1 MRVSLTKKI
10 FFNFLILSIVPIIII
25 DTYFYYKSK
34 DALIDRTFDQLT
46 TVRIEKT
53 TRLKDF
59 FNQSFNDINL
69 LTNYSV
75 KDSAFCCFNKYDD
88 KIAETFQKQI
98 KNNIVNDRIYKKL
111 ILITQDNNIWYF
123 DINDSSSLKSF
134 KSTSIEYESLIS
146 SIKQTRETEKPQIY
160 DVKNSYTSKHH
171 SILLINKV
179 YKDNLFKGAIILEI
193 SLNAINRIMYEN
205 NPHNGLGKTGET
217 YLVGSDYYMRSTS
230 RFKDNSVFNIK
241 VETIGVKEAFNNIVG
256 TKQILD
262 YRKIPV
268 LSSYSKVNISGL
280 NWVVLAEIDTKEAM
294 VPIYLIRNDILF
306 MSLILSI
313 LLLGLVEILASK
325 ITAPVKKLKQVTDRI
340 SEGELGKFVDA
351 KSNDEIGDLIFAFN
365 KMIAQLEDQSI
376 KLEEERKL
384 RIKSLFDGQEIER
397 QRLSRELHDSLGQS
411 ILALKMKF
419 ERIRETSEEKRLI
432 IISETEELFMK
443 IMTEIRNISNDLM
456 PAVLT
461 EFGLLMAIKKI
472 IREFSAN
479 TNIEIEFNSNITDE
493 IFDNKIETH
502 IYRIVQE
509 ALSNI
514 HKHSQATKIE
524 LVINKIKANIE
535 LAINDNGNGF
545 ILNKDIKTK
554 GNGISNIKERIN
566 LLGGKIDYISEINK
580 GTSINCI
587 IPIK

>member
-1 MRVSLTKKI
+1 VRVSLTKKI

-34 DALIDRTFDQLT
+34 DALINRTFDQLT

-69 LTNYSV
+69 LTNYSL
-75 KDSAFCCFNKYDD
+75 KDSTFCCFNKYDD
-88 KIAETFQKQI
+88 KIAHNLQNEI
-98 KNNIVNDRIYKKL
+98 KNGIVTNGIYKKV
-111 ILITQDNNIWYF
+111 ILVTQNNDIWYF
-123 DINDSSSLKSF
+123 DTENNSVLEDV
-134 KSTSIEYESLIS
+134 KSTSPEYKLLIS
-146 SIKQTRETEKPQIY
+146 SIRQTKEKSKPQIY

-179 YKDNLFKGAIILEI
+179 YKNNLFLGAIILEI
-193 SLNAINRIMYEN
+193 SLNAINKIMYEN

-217 YLVGSDYYMRSTS
+217 YLVGADYYMRSTS
-230 RFKDNSVFNIK
+230 RFKDNSVFKIK
-241 VETIGVKEAFNNIVG
+241 VQTDGVNEAFNNIVG

-268 LSSYSKVNISGL
+268 LSSYSKVNINGL

-294 VPIYLIRNDILF
+294 IPIYLIRNDILF
-306 MSLILSI
+306 MSFILSI
-313 LLLGLVEILASK
+313 LLLGLVEVLASK
-325 ITAPVKKLKQVTDRI
+325 ITAPIKKLKQVTDRI
-340 SEGELGKFVDA
+340 SEGELGKFVDV

-365 KMIAQLEDQSI
+365 KMIAQLEEQSI
-376 KLEEERKL
+376 KLEEERIL

-419 ERIRETSEEKRLI
+419 ERIRETSDEKKLI
-432 IISETEELFMK
+432 IISETEELFFK

-472 IREFSAN
+472 VREFSAN
-479 TNIEIEFNSNITDE
+479 TNIEIEFNSNITNE
-493 IFDNKIETH
+493 IFDKKIETH

-514 HKHSQATKIE
+514 QKHSQASKVK
-524 LVINKIKANIE
+524 LLINKLNNNIE
-535 LAINDNGNGF
+535 LFINDNGKGF
-545 ILNKDIKTK
+545 ILNKNVQIK

-566 LLGGKIDYISEINK
+566 LLGGKVDYVSNINK
-580 GTSINCI
+580 GTSIKCI
-587 IPIK
+587 IPIN

>member
-34 DALIDRTFDQLT
+34 DALINRTFDQLT

-69 LTNYSV
+69 LTNYSL

-88 KIAETFQKQI
+88 KIAHNLQNEI
-98 KNNIVNDRIYKKL
+98 KNGIVTNGIYKKV
-111 ILITQDNNIWYF
+111 ILVTQNNDIWYF
-123 DINDSSSLKSF
+123 DTENNSVLEDV
-134 KSTSIEYESLIS
+134 KSTSPEYKLLIS
-146 SIKQTRETEKPQIY
+146 SIRQTKEKSKPQIY

-179 YKDNLFKGAIILEI
+179 YKNNLFLGAIILEI
-193 SLNAINRIMYEN
+193 SLNAINKIMYEN

-217 YLVGSDYYMRSTS
+217 YLVGADYYMRSTS
-230 RFKDNSVFNIK
+230 RFKDNSVFKIK
-241 VETIGVKEAFNNIVG
+241 VQTDGVNEAFNNIVG

-268 LSSYSKVNISGL
+268 LSSYSKVIINGL

-294 VPIYLIRNDILF
+294 IPIYLIRNDILF
-306 MSLILSI
+306 MSFILSI
-313 LLLGLVEILASK
+313 LLLGLVEVLASK
-325 ITAPVKKLKQVTDRI
+325 ITAPIKKLKQVTDRI
-340 SEGELGKFVDA
+340 SEGELGKFVDV

-365 KMIAQLEDQSI
+365 KMIAQLEEQSI
-376 KLEEERKL
+376 KLEEERIL

-419 ERIRETSEEKRLI
+419 ERIRETSDEKKLI
-432 IISETEELFMK
+432 IISETEELFFK

-472 IREFSAN
+472 VREFSAN
-479 TNIEIEFNSNITDE
+479 TNIEIEFNSNITNE
-493 IFDNKIETH
+493 IFDKKIETH

-514 HKHSQATKIE
+514 QKHSQASKVK
-524 LVINKIKANIE
+524 LLINKLNNNIE
-535 LAINDNGNGF
+535 LFINDNGKGF
-545 ILNKDIKTK
+545 ILNKNVQIK

-566 LLGGKIDYISEINK
+566 LLGGKVDYVSNINK
-580 GTSINCI
+580 GTSIKCI
-587 IPIK
+587 IPIN

>member
-34 DALIDRTFDQLT
+34 DALINRTFDQLT

-69 LTNYSV
+69 LTNYSL

-88 KIAETFQKQI
+88 KIAHNLQNEI
-98 KNNIVNDRIYKKL
+98 KNGIVTNGIYKKV
-111 ILITQDNNIWYF
+111 ILLTQNNDIWYF
-123 DINDSSSLKSF
+123 DTENNSVLKDV
-134 KSTSIEYESLIS
+134 KSTSPEYKLLIS
-146 SIKQTRETEKPQIY
+146 SIRQTKEKSKPQIY

-179 YKDNLFKGAIILEI
+179 YKNNLFLGAIILEI
-193 SLNAINRIMYEN
+193 SLNAINKIMYEN

-217 YLVGSDYYMRSTS
+217 YLVGADYYMRSTS
-230 RFKDNSVFNIK
+230 RFKDNSVFKIK
-241 VETIGVKEAFNNIVG
+241 VQTDGVNEAFNNIVG

-268 LSSYSKVNISGL
+268 LSSYSKVNINGL

-294 VPIYLIRNDILF
+294 IPIYLIRNDILF
-306 MSLILSI
+306 MSFILSI
-313 LLLGLVEILASK
+313 LLLGLVEVLASK
-325 ITAPVKKLKQVTDRI
+325 ITAPIKKLKQVTDRI
-340 SEGELGKFVDA
+340 SEGELGKFVDV

-365 KMIAQLEDQSI
+365 KMIAQLEEQSI
-376 KLEEERKL
+376 KLEEERIL

-419 ERIRETSEEKRLI
+419 ERIRETSDEKKLI
-432 IISETEELFMK
+432 IISETEELFFK

-472 IREFSAN
+472 VREFSAN
-479 TNIEIEFNSNITDE
+479 TNIEIEFNSNITNE
-493 IFDNKIETH
+493 IFDKKIETH

-514 HKHSQATKIE
+514 QKHSQASKVK
-524 LVINKIKANIE
+524 LLINKLNNNIE
-535 LAINDNGNGF
+535 LFINDNGKGF
-545 ILNKDIKTK
+545 ILNKNVQIK

-566 LLGGKIDYISEINK
+566 LLGGKVDYVSNINK
-580 GTSINCI
+580 GTSIKCI
-587 IPIK
+587 IPIN

>member
-1 MRVSLTKKI
+1 VRVSLTKKI